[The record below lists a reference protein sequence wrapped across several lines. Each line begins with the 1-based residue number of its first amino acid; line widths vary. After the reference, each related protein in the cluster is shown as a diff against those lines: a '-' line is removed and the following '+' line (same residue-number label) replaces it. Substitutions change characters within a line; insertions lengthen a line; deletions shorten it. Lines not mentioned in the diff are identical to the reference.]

1 MMIKMTEETYA
12 EILAEDAGAKLCCFF
27 DGQGGRLKMMIWPL
41 LAGDVDS
48 NSESV
53 SCMSGGLR

>member
-1 MMIKMTEETYA
+1 MTEETYA